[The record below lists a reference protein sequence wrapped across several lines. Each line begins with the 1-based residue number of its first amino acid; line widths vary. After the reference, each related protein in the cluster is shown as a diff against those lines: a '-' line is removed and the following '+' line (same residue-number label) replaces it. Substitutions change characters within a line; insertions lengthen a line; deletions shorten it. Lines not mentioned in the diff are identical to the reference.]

1 MNICII
7 PARGGSK
14 RIPRK
19 NIKLFCGKPII
30 EWTIAAAQSAGIFER
45 IFVST
50 DDVEITE
57 TVLSLGVEAP
67 FKRPEHL
74 SDDFATTID
83 VMAHAVKT
91 LGLDNESTVCCLY
104 ATAPFLQPEKLAI
117 GPEKLNHADFAM
129 SVTSYAFPIQR
140 ALRVKSLDQIEM
152 INPEQFLTRSQDLE
166 ECFHD
171 AGQFLSLIHI

>member
-19 NIKLFCGKPII
+19 NIKLVCGKPMI
-30 EWTIAAAQSAGIFER
+30 EWAITAAKSADIFER

-50 DDVEITE
+50 DDAEIKE

-83 VMAHAVKT
+83 VMAHAVST

-104 ATAPFLQPEKLAI
+104 ATAPFLQPE
-117 GPEKLNHADFAM
+117 
-129 SVTSYAFPIQR
+129 
-140 ALRVKSLDQIEM
+140 
-152 INPEQFLTRSQDLE
+152 
-166 ECFHD
+166 
-171 AGQFLSLIHI
+171 

>member
-19 NIKLFCGKPII
+19 NIKLFCGKPMI
-30 EWTIAAAQSAGIFER
+30 EWAIAAAQSAGIFER

-83 VMAHAVKT
+83 VMAHAVNT

-104 ATAPFLQPEKLAI
+104 ATAPFVQPEKLAI
-117 GPEKLNHADFAM
+117 GPEKLNHADFAN
-129 SVTSYAFPIQR
+129 R
-140 ALRVKSLDQIEM
+140 
-152 INPEQFLTRSQDLE
+152 LE
-166 ECFHD
+166 D
-171 AGQFLSLIHI
+171 S